1 MVKGYRKGIASCMAL
16 SLALGSPLSA
26 SALVAAQPGRA
37 FAEAEAAAAGEHDD
51 AGESAP
57 PEAPTHEGE
66 TGPAIADEETS
77 PSDNAEAGGPAG
89 EPATAEPEA
98 SAPLAEQAPAAEEE
112 ADADSS
118 DAEASTASA
127 PMPEDGSAADVPT
140 AAEPS
145 PRVVAQSADAAA
157 PTLTRCESNFGY
169 DFKLTFE
176 GSEWLSR
183 ISSVTVNGIAYTRAS
198 SSYGVWNNT
207 SFCADTS
214 AGALYVGE
222 GFGGTEGTC
231 VISAEG
237 FSDLTLLLN
246 ANSHTATVVTGGA
259 PDVEAP
265 DGGDGNGGETQDPVE
280 ATITPVVRSG
290 YDFVVDFEGADD
302 FLSTVSGVLWNG
314 TALEETDSVVT
325 GTRYKVYTESTF
337 FDARGI
343 HFANASYTPFQ
354 SGDILTVL
362 STKYGNV
369 RFKVIITGGTFTVE
383 PADENT
389 EQGDTR
395 QLHIRLVGSFEPAV
409 EGQVGYDAITGA
421 STNVSVN
428 KNSNVEV
435 QAAFT
440 ADAEAEPAEE
450 DWLPLADSTVAV
462 SGADCSVSLDA
473 ASGMTALYSPFD
485 SSLTLSGT
493 PAQAGAYP
501 VSVTVTDEQG
511 RTATSNELVFRV
523 YTGHEHLSDQ
533 LILENCTQTADG
545 KYMYDMEPWTMH
557 SFAPAGEEQ
566 VVVVPADVKAWYGS
580 HESGTYGYLGEVVP
594 DGAAPT
600 QTLIVPAGCNLTIV
614 NMEINSGVRIVV
626 EDGGTVSLRDSVV
639 NGIVDVQAGGTFSMN
654 YNAYGGETG
663 FLSGASMSGQIVL
676 RDGATLTD
684 SLIYSHT
691 NYLPNG
697 DEARSNARPV
707 VVAEGTVKVS
717 GQVYIRGD
725 EAASGLDPVTGAP
738 SLGQGGLLVSNG
750 TLVLEEGAVLGVYAG
765 GATNLTTTGGAAVQ
779 LDHGSIVGAGALVA
793 LGGEGW
799 FGEGGAA
806 VSGTGTIQVDQVY
819 LHGGNSLFST
829 AGTGG
834 AAVGA
839 GVAIGGGTVLVV
851 DGQSTLE
858 SAYGDDGYGESIYW
872 SSVVAPPNLDA
883 LLEAVRNQGTVL
895 PGLTPDPDT
904 PEVPD
909 APETPEGPGTPSDP
923 APPTEP
929 DEPAAPDA
937 PGSPTTPSEPG
948 DAEYPE
954 QPGDGEGTGAPGG
967 SDGEENPGAPSTG
980 GSAGTSDGSDQPSAP
995 QAPTAGGTGSATA
1008 GGAAPTVRLPQLSSA
1023 AVPSP
1028 GGNAPGT
1035 ITTAL
1040 AGERSAQ
1047 RLFATDSRTATS
1059 SPAASRTAAADGQTA
1074 ASDTRGAAASQN
1086 ADAAAGTETSHSRI
1100 NDDATA
1106 LASAPGDE
1114 ASQPSLWQWPLA
1126 AAALAAAAG
1135 GAVFALLRRRRPEDE
1150 TQQPSRR

>member
-37 FAEAEAAAAGEHDD
+37 FAEAETVAAGEHDD

-57 PEAPTHEGE
+57 PEAPVLEGE
-66 TGPAIADEETS
+66 TEPAIADTETP
-77 PSDNAEAGGPAG
+77 PSENAEAGDPAG
-89 EPATAEPEA
+89 EPAAAEPEA

-169 DFKLTFE
+169 DFKMTFE

-183 ISSVTVNGIAYTRAS
+183 ISSVTVNGIAYARAS
-198 SSYGVWNNT
+198 SSYDVWNNT
-207 SFCADTS
+207 SFYADTS

-222 GFGGTEGTC
+222 AFGGTEGTC

-246 ANSHTATVVTGGA
+246 TNGHTATVVTGGS

-265 DGGDGNGGETQDPVE
+265 DSGDGDGDEAQDPVE

-325 GTRYKVYTESTF
+325 GSRYKVYTESTF

-362 STKYGNV
+362 STKYGDV
-369 RFKVIITGGTFTVE
+369 RFKVIITGSTFTVE

-440 ADAEAEPAEE
+440 ADAETEPAEE

-462 SGADCSVSLDA
+462 SGADCSVNLDA

-493 PAQAGAYP
+493 PARAGAYP

-566 VVVVPADVKAWYGS
+566 VVIVPADVKAWYGS

-600 QTLIVPAGCNLTIV
+600 QTLVVPAGCNLTIV

-707 VVAEGTVKVS
+707 VVAEGNVKVS

-779 LDHGSIVGAGALVA
+779 LDHGSIVGAGTLVA

-799 FGEGGAA
+799 FGAGGAA
-806 VSGTGTIQVDQVY
+806 VSGMGTIQVDQVY

-839 GVAIGGGTVLVV
+839 GVSIGGGTVLVV

-883 LLEAVRNQGTVL
+883 LLEAVRNQGTAL
-895 PGLTPDPDT
+895 PDLTPSPEPDS
-904 PEVPD
+904 
-909 APETPEGPGTPSDP
+909 PETPEGPGAPSDP
-923 APPTEP
+923 NPPAEP
-929 DEPAAPDA
+929 DEPATPESPDN
-937 PGSPTTPSEPG
+937 PTTPDEPE
-948 DAEYPE
+948 DAEDPE
-954 QPGDGEGTGAPGG
+954 QPGDGEGADAPGG
-967 SDGEENPGAPSTG
+967 TGGEENPTTPSTG
-980 GSAGTSDGSDQPSAP
+980 GNVGASGNSGRPSAP
-995 QAPTAGGTGSATA
+995 QVPTAGGTGSAAA
-1008 GGAAPTVRLPQLSSA
+1008 GGTAPTVRLPQLSPA

-1028 GGNAPGT
+1028 SGNTPGT
-1035 ITTAL
+1035 IAAAL
-1040 AGERSAQ
+1040 AGERSTQ
-1047 RLFATDSRTATS
+1047 RLFATDSRTAAS
-1059 SPAASRTAAADGQTA
+1059 SPAASVAGTADERTTASGTRAATTPQA
-1074 ASDTRGAAASQN
+1074 
-1086 ADAAAGTETSHSRI
+1086 ADAAAGTEASRSRI
-1100 NDDATA
+1100 DDDATA
-1106 LASAPGDE
+1106 LASAPGE
-1114 ASQPSLWQWPLA
+1114 ESSPHGLWQWPLA

-1135 GAVFALLRRRRPEDE
+1135 GAVIALLRRRRPEDE